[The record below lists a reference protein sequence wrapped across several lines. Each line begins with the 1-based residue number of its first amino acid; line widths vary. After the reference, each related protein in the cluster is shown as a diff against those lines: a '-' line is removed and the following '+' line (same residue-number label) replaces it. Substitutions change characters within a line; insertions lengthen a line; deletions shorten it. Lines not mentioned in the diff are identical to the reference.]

1 MKDGKMVLESQMQKT
16 PKWSFYNRL
25 SWYQQKD
32 KSVIQI
38 WERLDENKKVVNEVF
53 RGIYKKNS

>member
-16 PKWSFYNRL
+16 PKGSFYNRL

-38 WERLDENKKVVNEVF
+38 WERLDENKKVVNEVY